1 MSDVRV
7 KVTAQNETRTGF
19 QQALGDARKF
29 GQEARK
35 SIGGGLGGIGSEI
48 RSSLVGALAGIGI
61 GQFVRST
68 FEQFGRINDL
78 SQQFG
83 VSAETLQR
91 FGQVASESGSN
102 IEQVA
107 VALSTLTRNVQ
118 AAKDG
123 TGEQAEALQRLG
135 LSAQQLGNIDASQ
148 GLLKLA
154 DAYVASGDKQRAYAD
169 VLTIIGARQRNLI
182 PLLQQGSAA
191 ILEQAS
197 QMSVASDEIIAKADE
212 VGDRFSRLGQQL
224 TVSIGPALIPISQAF
239 LTLFEFIKTGAQQ
252 AGGALTSAL
261 LASGEVLKGNF
272 AGAGQI
278 LKGEVDAFNQ
288 RALDLQKTTSDI
300 FSQPATKPPSMLPPE
315 DMDSAGAGPT
325 KEKQK
330 SDSDARKLEQ
340 EAARAAEDQARI
352 AKQRRDID
360 LNIAELDAKLR
371 GDATA
376 QEDIAQQQDFNRI
389 IDQGGSF
396 EQAANFAATQAALR
410 AQQEQQTEAT
420 PGMTGSFGASQL
432 QRIGF
437 ASNEFFDTR
446 RKEDPTKVME
456 RMLSEQK
463 KTNQILGA
471 GEPLVLPASN

>member
-7 KVTAQNETRTGF
+7 RVTAQNETRTGF

-35 SIGGGLGGIGSEI
+35 SIGGGLGGIGAEI

-107 VALSTLTRNVQ
+107 VAFSTLTRNLQ
-118 AAKDG
+118 SAQSG
-123 TGEQAEALQRLG
+123 TGAQAEALQKLG
-135 LSAQQLGNIDASQ
+135 LSAADLANLSPEQAF
-148 GLLKLA
+148 LKLS
-154 DAYVASGDKQRAYAD
+154 DALAGASNRNEAYAAALD
-169 VLTIIGARQRNLI
+169 LIGARQRNLI

-191 ILEQAS
+191 ILEQAN
-197 QMSVASDEIIAKADE
+197 QVQVASDEIIAKADE

-224 TVSIGPALIPISQAF
+224 TASIGPALIPISQAF

-340 EAARAAEDQARI
+340 EAARAEEDQARI

-446 RKEDPTKVME
+446 KEDPSKLMQQMV
-456 RMLSEQK
+456 SEQK
-463 KTNQILGA
+463 KTNKYLGDA
-471 GEPLVLPASN
+471 DGLYLQPSS

>member
-7 KVTAQNETRTGF
+7 RVTAQNETRTGF

-35 SIGGGLGGIGSEI
+35 SIGGGLGGIGAEI

-107 VALSTLTRNVQ
+107 VAFSTLTRNLQ
-118 AAKDG
+118 SAQSG
-123 TGEQAEALQRLG
+123 TGAQAEALQKLG
-135 LSAQQLGNIDASQ
+135 LSAADLANLSPEQAF
-148 GLLKLA
+148 LKLS
-154 DAYVASGDKQRAYAD
+154 DALAGASNRNEAYAAALD
-169 VLTIIGARQRNLI
+169 LIGARQRNLI

-191 ILEQAS
+191 ILEQAN
-197 QMSVASDEIIAKADE
+197 QVQVASDEIIAKADE

-224 TVSIGPALIPISQAF
+224 TASIGPALIPISQAF

-315 DMDSAGAGPT
+315 DMDITPSASSS
-325 KEKQK
+325 QK
-330 SDSDARKLEQ
+330 SGTQKANVTGKQLSPGSIEGIREFEREQ
-340 EAARAAEDQARI
+340 EAARRALGTEFGPGTADAAAGGFRVDAADFARQQAEEA
-352 AKQRRDID
+352 AK
-360 LNIAELDAKLR
+360 AM
-371 GDATA
+371 
-376 QEDIAQQQDFNRI
+376 
-389 IDQGGSF
+389 
-396 EQAANFAATQAALR
+396 ALV
-410 AQQEQQTEAT
+410 A
-420 PGMTGSFGASQL
+420 PGGMTGSFGASQL

-446 RKEDPTKVME
+446 KEDPSKLMQQMV
-456 RMLSEQK
+456 SEQK
-463 KTNQILGA
+463 KTNKYLGDA
-471 GEPLVLPASN
+471 DGLYLQPSS